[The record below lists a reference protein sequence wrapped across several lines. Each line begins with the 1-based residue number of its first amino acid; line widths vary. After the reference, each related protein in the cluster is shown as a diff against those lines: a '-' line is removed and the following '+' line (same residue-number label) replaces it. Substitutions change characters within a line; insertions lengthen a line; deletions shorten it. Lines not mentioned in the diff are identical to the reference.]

1 MDKLWLIVVMM
12 LIGAIIGGFTNFI
25 AIRMLFRPHKP
36 KYIGK
41 WQLPFTPGL
50 IPKRHQELAS
60 QVGKI
65 VVNHLL
71 TPESIQKKLH
81 DPEFKQSSTE
91 LITQKIN
98 AWIDDGMT
106 VKEILSVLQIEE
118 PEQKTKAWIQKKAHN
133 KYDEIKNSLRDRQLN
148 EVIPQEWI
156 IAMEGKVPD
165 VADQIT
171 MKVTNYFKDEEGK
184 ARIKHLLENF
194 LQERGRMWNMIQMFI
209 GHDSLADKLQPEL
222 VKLFQH
228 PGTKQMLTQL
238 LLGEMK
244 KIEAKSVKEF
254 IDRINDEKTLAYID
268 RLIDDIVPV
277 DQLFDQSIAEL
288 IEPFREKMETDI
300 VPKVI
305 NMAGLYI
312 VDHIE
317 EMLERFQVEEIV
329 RDQIEAF
336 SLETLEEIVVS
347 IAKKEL
353 VMITYLGALLGGV
366 IGIFQG
372 LLVVLTS

>member
-1 MDKLWLIVVMM
+1 MDKLWLIFVMM
-12 LIGAIIGGFTNFI
+12 LIGAIIGGFTNFV
-25 AIRMLFRPHKP
+25 AIRMLFRPYKP

-50 IPKRHQELAS
+50 IPKRHKELAS

-91 LITQKIN
+91 LMTKKIN
-98 AWIDDGMT
+98 SWIDEGMT
-106 VKEILSVLQIEE
+106 VREILSVLNIEE
-118 PEQKTKAWIQKKAHN
+118 PEQKTKAWIQKKAHH
-133 KYDEIKNSLRDRQLN
+133 KYYEIKNSFHEKQLN
-148 EVIPQEWI
+148 EVIPHEWM
-156 IAMEGKVPD
+156 IAIEGRVPE

-171 MKVTNYFKDEEGK
+171 MKVTSYFNDEKGK
-184 ARIKHLLENF
+184 ERIKHLIENF
-194 LQERGRMWNMIQMFI
+194 LQERGKMWNMIQMFI
-209 GHDSLADKLQPEL
+209 GHDSLADRLQPEL

-238 LLGEMK
+238 LLDEVK
-244 KIEAKSVKEF
+244 KIEGNSVKEF
-254 IDRINDEKTLAYID
+254 IEHVNDEKTLAYID
-268 RLIDDIVPV
+268 QLIEDIVPV
-277 DQLFDQSIAEL
+277 DQLFDQSIATF
-288 IEPFREKMETDI
+288 IQPYREKIETEI
-300 VPKVI
+300 VPKLI
-305 NMAGLYI
+305 NIVGLYI

-317 EMLERFQVEEIV
+317 EILQRFQVEEIV
-329 RDQIEAF
+329 REQIEAF

-353 VMITYLGALLGGV
+353 VMITYLGALLGGI